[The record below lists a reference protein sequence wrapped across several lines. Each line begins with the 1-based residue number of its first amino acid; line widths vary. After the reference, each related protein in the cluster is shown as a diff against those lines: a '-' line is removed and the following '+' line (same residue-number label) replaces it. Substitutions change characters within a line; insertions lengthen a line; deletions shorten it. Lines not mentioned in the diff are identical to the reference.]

1 MKKFLPLFILAV
13 FSYAAAGQSTFQ
25 ILDHNGTDVTNGQYD
40 FSGPNSPSDPYFKYE
55 IDFEVKNL
63 KSVTITTKVKRME
76 TTSLVGS
83 VHYHCWGVCYTDI
96 NAGADYMFP
105 ESGDPEFL
113 DFVDLNGSSQSILNT
128 YFKPK
133 SAVGDASFRWVVFD
147 ANNPVDSVF
156 VDLNYDIRAFTG
168 VNENDNVKMALYPNP
183 ADHTTILDF
192 SGSTYS
198 NSDMIIEICDMLGKK
213 HMSYSTSV
221 AQGKLNIDTEEL
233 TDGIYFVSIR
243 NGREVI
249 KTMRL
254 VIKH

>member
-1 MKKFLPLFILAV
+1 MKKFLPIFILTV

-96 NAGADYMFP
+96 NAGDDYMFP

-168 VNENDNVKMALYPNP
+168 VNENDKVKMALYPNP

-192 SGSTYS
+192 SGSSYS

-233 TDGIYFVSIR
+233 TDGIYFVSVR

-249 KTMRL
+249 KTTRL
-254 VIKH
+254 IVKH